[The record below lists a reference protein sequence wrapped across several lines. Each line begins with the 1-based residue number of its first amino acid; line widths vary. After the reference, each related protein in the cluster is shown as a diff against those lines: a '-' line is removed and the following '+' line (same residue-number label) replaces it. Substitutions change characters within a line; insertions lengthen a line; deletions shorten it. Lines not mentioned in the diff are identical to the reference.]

1 MLVRLVLWNLADSKT
16 TIHELRRY
24 LRDESVDA
32 FAEVPGLRFKV
43 WLSDE
48 ATERWGAVY
57 VWESR
62 AASEEALRARVSRAR
77 ELIGKD
83 PDIAEEFDVEATV
96 EGRYAIEE
104 LSRRGLAFE

>member
-48 ATERWGAVY
+48 TTERWGAVY

-62 AASEEALRARVSRAR
+62 AASEEALRAQVSRAR

-83 PDIAEEFDVEATV
+83 PDIAEEFDVEATI
-96 EGRYAIEE
+96 EGRYAVEE